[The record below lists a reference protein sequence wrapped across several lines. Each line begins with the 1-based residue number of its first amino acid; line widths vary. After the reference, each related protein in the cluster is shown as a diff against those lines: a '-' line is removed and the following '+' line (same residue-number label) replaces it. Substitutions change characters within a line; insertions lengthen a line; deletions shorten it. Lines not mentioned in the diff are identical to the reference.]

1 MLVRKENKIIK
12 KSRKESFDR
21 FREIESTEDVL
32 NLLSEETLD
41 MYDKLKEVYQEEAM
55 NKLLQR
61 VDVETED
68 EEEIDACMQDII
80 KFELY

>member
-1 MLVRKENKIIK
+1 MN
-12 KSRKESFDR
+12 
-21 FREIESTEDVL
+21 
-32 NLLSEETLD
+32 

-68 EEEIDACMQDII
+68 EEEIDACMQNII
-80 KFELY
+80 KYEL